1 MKINI
6 FTLLNAILLLLNF
19 GCNQP
24 KKSEIFGTSK
34 NYPKELQ
41 QLHQNVLIYILEE
54 PADLIEVEKLLSG
67 MSNEGSWSEI
77 DYTSK
82 QRGAWQPR
90 QHLTNLLSIAKA
102 YQTKGTGF
110 YHKEKVSQ
118 KIHLALNYWLEN
130 DFQCPNWWYP
140 VIGVPMVLNPIMI
153 LMEEELSEEQIQLG
167 LKILNRCDIGRT
179 GQNKVWQSGNV
190 LLTSLLIRDN
200 EMVQKAS
207 ASIREEL
214 VVSLGEGVQPDWS
227 YHQHGPQLQFG
238 NYGLAYVGD
247 MIKWISILRNTPFQ
261 FDENKVSILRN
272 YLLEGQQ
279 WVTWKN
285 QMDISACGRQLFID
299 SPISKAKSLSS
310 SMKKMEVLDP
320 DFVDDYQKANQYQ
333 NLSGNKHFW
342 RSDIQVQRT
351 SDYYFS
357 VKMCSERV
365 IGAESCNSENIQGYY
380 MGDGATFL
388 YQSGQEYENIFP
400 FWDWK
405 KIPGTTTQQDDEVL
419 PVLTARG
426 YRIESKFVGG
436 VSDGESGIAV
446 MKYNR
451 NGLKAHKSWFMFDG
465 NIVCLGSGISA
476 SGGSE
481 VTSSVN
487 QSYLNG
493 ETIIKTKSGERIS
506 GQIEELKNP
515 SWILHDNTGY
525 YLPGGGNLKLE
536 TKAVEGSWNWVAR
549 RYPDKR
555 IQSKIFKL
563 WFDHGVNPTD
573 QSYAYVL
580 IPNANKSKMNEIE
593 NTSFFTIL
601 NDKERQEVV
610 SANGSLMGIVFYKPG
625 KSKVF
630 GGIEVDQP
638 CLVLMTKHSDGIR
651 VSVSDPTQ
659 QLNEI
664 QFTINGEF
672 NYKNGLAENGK
683 TKIAIKL
690 PLEAEAGKTATLNLR
705 KKSI

>member
-1 MKINI
+1 MIPSPMNLVRNVKL
-6 FTLLNAILLLLNF
+6 TLILFLIL
-19 GCNQP
+19 GISSSCSQQ
-24 KKSEIFGTSK
+24 KVI
-34 NYPKELQ
+34 YPEELQ
-41 QLHQNVLIYILEE
+41 QLHQNVLTYILES
-54 PADLIEVEKLLSG
+54 PADPDEVEKLLTDLD
-67 MSNEGSWSEI
+67 EKGSWNNI

-82 QRGAWQPR
+82 QRGAWEPR

-102 YQTKGTGF
+102 YQTKGTRF
-110 YHKEKVSQ
+110 YHKNKVSEE
-118 KIHLALNYWLEN
+118 IHLALNYWLEN

-153 LMEEELSEEQIQLG
+153 LMEAELSEEQIQLG
-167 LKILNRCDIGRT
+167 LKILNRCEIGKT

-190 LLTSLLIRDN
+190 LLASLLIQDI

-207 ASIREEL
+207 KSIQEEL

-247 MIKWISILRNTPFQ
+247 MIKWITILRNTPFQ

-299 SPISKAKSLSS
+299 SPVTKANSLSKS
-310 SMKKMEVLDP
+310 IKRMETLDP
-320 DFVDDYQKANQYQ
+320 DFVDDYLKANQYQ

-351 SDYYFS
+351 NEYYFS

-400 FWDWK
+400 YWDWK
-405 KIPGTTTQQDDEVL
+405 KIPGTTTQQDDEIL

-426 YRIESKFVGG
+426 YRIESNFVGG

-446 MKYNR
+446 MDYNR
-451 NGLKAHKSWFMFDG
+451 NGLKAHKSWFMFDDK
-465 NIVCLGSGISA
+465 IVCLGAGIS
-476 SGGSE
+476 SSE
-481 VTSSVN
+481 GLPVTTSIN
-487 QSYLNG
+487 QSYLKG
-493 ETIIKTKSGERIS
+493 EAVIKTNSGEKTF
-506 GQIEELKNP
+506 GQKEDLTNP

-525 YLPGGGNLKLE
+525 FFPEGSKLKLE
-536 TKAVEGSWNWVAR
+536 TKMVEGSWNSVAR
-549 RYPDKR
+549 RYPDEK
-555 IQSKIFKL
+555 ITSKIFKL
-563 WFDHGVNPTD
+563 WFEHGVNPND

-580 IPNANKSKMNEIE
+580 VPNADKTLMNEIE
-593 NTSFFTIL
+593 IASPFTIL

-610 SANGSLMGIVFYKPG
+610 SINGLQTGIVFYKSG
-625 KSKVF
+625 KSNLF

-638 CLVLMTKHSDGIR
+638 CLVLLKKQNDDIQISM
-651 VSVSDPTQ
+651 SDPTQ
-659 QLNEI
+659 QLDKI
-664 QFTINGEF
+664 QFTINGEY
-672 NYKNGLAENGK
+672 NYKNGLVENGK
-683 TKIAIKL
+683 TKITVQL
-690 PLEAEAGKTATLNLR
+690 PLEAESGKTVTFNLR
-705 KKSI
+705 K